1 LAWGAANN
9 RQEGYASFFETETP
23 SMLRSQTITEQSPV
37 LNLPP
42 IHPGEILR
50 DELDALGMSANA
62 LARALDVP
70 PNRITEILKGTRAIS
85 ADTAL
90 RLARYF
96 DSSARFWMNL
106 QLSYDLALAERDRS
120 ELIAQQVRPR
130 AA

>member
-1 LAWGAANN
+1 
-9 RQEGYASFFETETP
+9 
-23 SMLRSQTITEQSPV
+23 MLRSQTITGQSPV
-37 LNLPP
+37 LNLTP